1 MIRKWKTETSGDD
14 LKRSLLTFQQM
25 NIDNSSLV
33 LEDRDSYFETAKTLV
48 RLIRPWGNHHVPK
61 KVIQIVFVNFLSTL
75 ILNVSVSNHKQ
86 AFFNVGMVTSQTSW
100 RHVAEFITQLK

>member
-33 LEDRDSYFETAKTLV
+33 LEDRDLYFETAKTLV
-48 RLIRPWGNHHVPK
+48 RLIRPWGNHHVQKK
-61 KVIQIVFVNFLSTL
+61 KVIQIVFVNFMLTL
-75 ILNVSVSNHKQ
+75 ILNVTVNHKK
-86 AFFNVGMVTSQTSW
+86 ACFNVGMVTSQTSW